1 MIKYDDWELYLKAQ
15 TYPDGNGS
23 IYLWGGQGQ
32 TLDQLTDEFIIKKE
46 TSASNVRRVQ
56 KLRDQRVKEGYKSLR
71 AYDCSGLG
79 VFMLLGAGEISHDMS
94 SNGILN
100 KVEKINRSD
109 LKPGDFV
116 FRTYTTGSSKG
127 NAYHIGYVVSDL
139 KVIHA
144 KGRDVG
150 VVEETLNQNGNNW
163 WNAYGRSSWVENK
176 PEGYEKFVFTE
187 NLSYKKCHGKKRED
201 VKALQWWLNQQ
212 GFNAGSE
219 DGFFGRKTEKA
230 VKACQRKNKLI
241 RDGVAGKKTIRS
253 LGALWGGK

>member
-1 MIKYDDWELYLKAQ
+1 M
-15 TYPDGNGS
+15 
-23 IYLWGGQGQ
+23 
-32 TLDQLTDEFIIKKE
+32 
-46 TSASNVRRVQ
+46 
-56 KLRDQRVKEGYKSLR
+56 
-71 AYDCSGLG
+71 
-79 VFMLLGAGEISHDMS
+79 
-94 SNGILN
+94 
-100 KVEKINRSD
+100 
-109 LKPGDFV
+109 
-116 FRTYTTGSSKG
+116 
-127 NAYHIGYVVSDL
+127 VSDL

-176 PEGYEKFVFTE
+176 PEGYEKFIFTE

-219 DGFFGRKTEKA
+219 DGFFGRKTEKT